1 MHANAP
7 IEDLSEMTLAQL
19 SPAQPPQT
27 THPFRGYLYIAIAT
41 FCWGVSA
48 TMGRAVFTGRLLFG
62 GHAVGS
68 IDPLILSQSR
78 TTLSLFCLLP
88 ILFSPRRRELLK
100 LSRSDIGSMALLGV
114 FGLAAANYFYYL
126 AIQKTNVATA
136 ITLQYTAPVWVLLY
150 MAVRGFQKPTI
161 QKLASVALAVIG
173 IAVAIGAFNKGEAH
187 LNSVGIV
194 AALLAAFAY
203 AFYNISGH
211 GMVAR
216 HDHWTVVLCMM
227 LAASIF
233 WLILNPPW
241 KIIAAHFSATQWLFL
256 AVFSLTSMLIP
267 FSFYFAGLRHLEPTR
282 AVVASCLEPILS
294 ILIAA
299 VVLGETVRPV
309 QGVGMIMVLAAIVIV
324 QLPNT
329 RDSI

>member
-1 MHANAP
+1 
-7 IEDLSEMTLAQL
+7 MTLAQPP
-19 SPAQPPQT
+19 PARLRET
-27 THPFRGYLYIAIAT
+27 THPLRGYLYIATAT
-41 FCWGVSA
+41 LFWGVSA
-48 TMGRAVFTGRLLFG
+48 VMGRAVFTGRLLFR

-78 TTLSLFCLLP
+78 TTLSLLFLLP
-88 ILFSPRRRELLK
+88 ILLLPGRRGLSK
-100 LSRSDIGSMALLGV
+100 LSRSDVSRMALLGV

-136 ITLQYTAPVWVLLY
+136 ITVQYTAPVWVLLY
-150 MAVRGFQKPTI
+150 MVVRGFQKPTI

-173 IAVAIGAFNKGEAH
+173 IAIAIGMFNKGQAH
-187 LNSVGIV
+187 LHSIGIV

-203 AFYNISGH
+203 AFYNIGGH
-211 GMVAR
+211 SMLAR
-216 HDHWTVVLCMM
+216 HDHWTVMLYMM
-227 LAASIF
+227 LAASVF

-241 KIIAAHFSATQWLFL
+241 KIVAAHFSARQWLFL

-282 AVVASCLEPILS
+282 AIVASCLEPIFS

-309 QGVGMIMVLAAIVIV
+309 QSVGMIMVLAAIVVV
-324 QLPNT
+324 QLPQAKSGKLNLEKSRLT
-329 RDSI
+329 